1 MRSFKFKSLISILCL
16 FAFALTFVFALAVSG
31 YFNVILPAFKGDVKI
46 NEANKVTNDQFVQVR
61 VISKGTSLLSSNNQ
75 VDFWVTD
82 SNGNHLTNV
91 VAVSP
96 QNGTVN
102 IGFNTNNY
110 IKSGTYINLWAQ
122 NDAVDVV
129 SVQASGWYDLR

>member
-46 NEANKVTNDQFVQVR
+46 NGANKVTNDQFVQVR

-122 NDAVDVV
+122 NDAVDIV